1 MTINYQTQQA
11 TVPTVFVTKGR
22 QRVKQYG
29 NYTIYLNNGE
39 EFEIELFNP
48 TQSKILAKISL
59 NGKSLGSGIVLRPAE
74 RVFLERYFDEARKF
88 LFETYEVDGNN
99 PSVKKAI
106 ALNGIVDVEF
116 FDEYKPLQY
125 QNWGGSITYTHN
137 PTWTY
142 YNHTTG
148 APIAGNP
155 TFTSGNSGEF
165 KIGNSSNSLKS
176 AKSRSAEGI
185 FLCSCNAVNLDANI
199 DNLVDNFAFAAP
211 PAAPLETGRVEKGSA
226 SDQSFTYDNTTF
238 NTYYSWK
245 TTWTIL
251 PESQRPVVKEDLSV
265 YCTGCGAKRKKST
278 HKFCPICGSKF

>member
-29 NYTIYLNNGE
+29 NYTVYLNNGD

-48 TQSKILAKISL
+48 TSNKVLAKISL
-59 NGKSLGSGIVLRPAE
+59 NGKSLGSGIVLRPGE

-99 PSVKKAI
+99 PSVKQAI
-106 ALNGIVDVEF
+106 KLNGVVDVEF
-116 FDEYKPLQY
+116 YDEYKPI
-125 QNWGGSITYTHN
+125 QNWGGSITLTHN

-148 APIAGNP
+148 GIPIAGNI
-155 TFTSGNSGEF
+155 TYTSGNTADF
-165 KIGNSSNSLKS
+165 KIGSASKSVRSKGAEANSV
-176 AKSRSAEGI
+176 
-185 FLCSCNAVNLDANI
+185 FLCSCNSLS
-199 DNLVDNFAFAAP
+199 VDNVQDMAFAAP
-211 PAAPLETGRVEKGSA
+211 PAQPLETGRVEKGSN

-238 NTYYSWK
+238 NTFYSWK

-278 HKFCPICGSKF
+278 HKFCPICGTKF